1 MSKKHFFKL
10 ITLVL
15 AATFVLSGCSFKLP
29 WQKPAVE
36 PPVDNAGPAVHTT
49 VEESLA
55 AQSQIKKFSS
65 LEDLA
70 VFLEEGNTANNSYYG
85 YGGIAMEKNMRLVD
99 MPTAMPVA
107 DVGLDTGIA
116 AGLGVE
122 ESLAAQSPGS
132 DDFSQTNVQVE
143 GVDEAD
149 IIKTDGKYI
158 YAVAKNSLFI
168 INAYPA
174 DNAEILSKIEFK
186 DRPQDLYIS
195 GDRLVVYGENQQD
208 IEPYRE
214 FRRHSPYTFFKVFDI
229 SDRKNPKQ
237 VRDIDFEG
245 NYNNSR
251 MIGDY
256 VYFVTSLYNY
266 YYIADEPIIPRI
278 IEGGEVLANTCAANV
293 KCFIPDIYYFD
304 IPYSSYNFTTVSAI
318 NIKDNNSQITGDTYL
333 MSYSQNMYV
342 SQNNIYITYTKYVSE
357 YQLAMEVLKEIVF
370 PRLNASDQEKINA
383 IQAVDNYILSP
394 EEKMQKIAY
403 ILERFQASLTDQE
416 QDSLEKEVADA
427 LSRKYEELSAE
438 LEKTVIHKI
447 GIDKDKL
454 EYRATGEV
462 TGNVL
467 NQFSMD
473 ENDGYFRIATTK
485 NSTWSRFQDE
495 EIESYNNLYVLDG
508 DLKVVGKVEKLAEG
522 ERIYSVRFMQNR
534 AYMVTFKQVDP
545 LFAIDL
551 SNPRDPKVLGKLKIP
566 GFSNYLHPYDN
577 NLLIGIGKDT
587 SETEFGGVRTKGL
600 KFSLFDVSNIND
612 PKEVDTYVMGD
623 SGSDSIALN
632 DHKAFLFSK
641 EKNLLV
647 IPVSIR
653 EDLGNRG
660 YGNLTFVGAAVLKV
674 NENGFEFQ
682 GKIDHSD
689 AGKPAQ
695 PDYWRGYN
703 YYDNTVRRS
712 LYIDNNLYT
721 FSNQYIKINNLDG
734 LNQIKEIKLEKTK
747 AGSDI
752 DYEIIN

>member
-1 MSKKHFFKL
+1 MPKKHFFKL
-10 ITLVL
+10 ITLTL
-15 AATFVLSGCSFKLP
+15 AAAFVLSGCSFKLP
-29 WQKPAVE
+29 WQKPVVE
-36 PPVDNAGPAVHTT
+36 PPVDNTGPAVHTT

-55 AQSQIKKFSS
+55 AQSQIKKFAS

-70 VFLEEGNTANNSYYG
+70 AFLEEGNTANNSYSG
-85 YGGIAMEKNMRLVD
+85 YAGIATEKNMRMVD
-99 MPTAMPVA
+99 VPTAMPVA
-107 DVGLDTGIA
+107 DVGLDTGMA
-116 AGLGVE
+116 AGFGVE
-122 ESLAAQSPGS
+122 ESLVAQSPGS

-245 NYNNSR
+245 TYNNSR

-342 SQNNIYITYTKYVSE
+342 SQDNIYITYTKYISE

-383 IQAVDNYILSP
+383 IQAVENYILSP

-416 QDSLEKEVADA
+416 QDSLEKEVEDA

-473 ENDGYFRIATTK
+473 ENNGYFRIATTK

-689 AGKPAQ
+689 GGKPAQ
-695 PDYWRGYN
+695 ADYWRGYN